1 MSSINNK
8 IAKLSPKKL
17 KVRNRLKNKSIKDYE
32 FPPVS
37 RLILLYLTSVFG
49 KQKMHKTA
57 IKNVTTCQ
65 RNLILNN

>member
-17 KVRNRLKNKSIKDYE
+17 KVRNRLKNKSI
-32 FPPVS
+32 
-37 RLILLYLTSVFG
+37 VFG